1 MAWNGTYAQDG
12 AKSILNNTGTSEL
25 DSAIKGLNTVMQ
37 SQLANQLM
45 QERAGESLKS
55 GLQSLVDDFGKPMQE
70 LDIAETQRAEEKNSL
85 DLMVQEQQEKERQA
99 RENLKNVLDH
109 AKNNAQDQMSNE
121 MINNVTGGQDL
132 PTLTQ
137 DINEYIHNY
146 SIAQKDNVP
155 KNIIDPVT
163 NKAQPVDLS
172 SKESS
177 LSGIDKDIIKD
188 FILHRDRALAAYKSG
203 ALTLGQYANIEAMAM
218 KESVSNAIK
227 IEAEGKA
234 VQDMIKQGFRTP
246 AMYRREAEILKDSN
260 PFYFKDKSINEISL
274 ALSQGQ
280 DISTGRFDGQKYM
293 SQEQSDLQ
301 RALSIYSSGNIGN
314 TVNANIN
321 DKNVTDKENNDSNG
335 NNDDGNNKVS
345 DNKTTANK
353 TTAVTAKRQEYNSKI
368 PTQKNE
374 KLEKVTNIF
383 DESER
388 QNKIDINGNPK
399 TLEYKKEFQ
408 DALAKQG
415 RWGSAL
421 SNLSFNRNGKSNK
434 DIVPTVQKIDPTYSG
449 YGSPSLVPSE
459 VGNEDSNALS
469 KSIKNNSTITSVQ
482 ELMNEISN
490 FKSAEM
496 TVGGDLTINPKVIKA
511 ISKFDSDKLNEASS
525 LLYSYKES
533 LTNDLATLDPNS
545 REYKSIQASIG
556 NIDEIGQAITSI
568 QGMKQEQVILDQYDL
583 GKINSN
589 TAIRLMTIDRE
600 RFEQELA
607 ANRAMATNKN
617 LTDEQREP
625 FVKNVAAYE
634 TFKKNGIHIFE
645 NALATNDPMH
655 NFDYDKKLQNESVKA
670 LQSMFLHLSSSKGI
684 TMPDG
689 TIISPDGIKS
699 ETILLDM
706 IKSSLYRYY
715 DDQSAKL
722 IYEQLTSKD
731 NKAFKKIV
739 REYDGKLS
747 SKDGVTKNRTLKYDN
762 RDFVDD
768 IQGYVQK
775 IISKINDGKT
785 DAMGVVKTRRGE
797 AITAKVNDPT
807 FRDDLEDT
815 LTYFTKVDEKGTV
828 RYIEQTD
835 KSYQDF
841 LVDLMKHKQ
850 NMREKDPNQLNAWLN
865 KNVAGQDFFPVK

>member
-109 AKNNAQDQMSNE
+109 AKNNAQEQMSNE
-121 MINNVTGGQDL
+121 MVNNVTGGQDL

-146 SIAQKDNVP
+146 SIAQKDNIH

-218 KESVSNAIK
+218 KEGVSNAIK

-260 PFYFKDKSINEISL
+260 PFYFKDKSVNEISL

-280 DISTGRFDGQKYM
+280 DISTGRFDGQKYI
-293 SQEQSDLQ
+293 SQEKSDLE

-321 DKNVTDKENNDSNG
+321 DKNATDKENNGDNGSNKG
-335 NNDDGNNKVS
+335 NNGDGNNKVTN
-345 DNKTTANK
+345 NKTT
-353 TTAVTAKRQEYNSKI
+353 TVTAKWQEYNSKI
-368 PTQKNE
+368 PTANNE
-374 KLEKVTNIF
+374 KPKEVTNIF
-383 DESER
+383 DDYEQ

-399 TLEYKKEFQ
+399 THEYKKEYHN
-408 DALAKQG
+408 ALAKQG
-415 RWGSAL
+415 QWGNTL
-421 SNLSFNRNGKSNK
+421 GNLSFNRNGKSNK
-434 DIVPTVQKIDPTYSG
+434 DIIPTVQKFNPIYAG
-449 YGSPSLVPSE
+449 YGYSSTVPSE
-459 VGNEDSNALS
+459 VGSEDSNALS

-490 FKSAEM
+490 FKSSEM
-496 TVGGDLTINPKVIKA
+496 NVGGDFNINPKVIKA

-533 LTNDLATLDPNS
+533 LTNDLATLDSNS

-589 TAIRLMTIDRE
+589 TAIRLMTIDKE

-634 TFKKNGIHIFE
+634 AFKKNGIHIFE

-731 NKAFKKIV
+731 NKAFKNIV

-747 SKDGVTKNRTLKYDN
+747 SKDGVTSNRTLKYNN

-768 IQGYVQK
+768 IEGYIQK

-797 AITAKVNDPT
+797 AINAKVNDPT

-828 RYIEQTD
+828 RYIEQTG

-850 NMREKDPNQLNAWLN
+850 NMREMDPNQINEWLN